1 MPTEVSY
8 EMSLEEL
15 CRELSVALGPAYV
28 VTATSDSALKVRR
41 SPMITARVRVKW
53 YGDRTH
59 LQVVPGG
66 VWILQGINA
75 LCIAPKV
82 RHAVA
87 RALVR
92 AA

>member
-15 CRELSVALGPAYV
+15 RRELSVALGPAYL
-28 VTATSDSALKVRR
+28 VTATSDCALKVRR
-41 SPMITARVRVKW
+41 FPMITARVRVKW
-53 YGDRTH
+53 CGDTTQ
-59 LQVVPGG
+59 LQIIPGG
-66 VWILQGINA
+66 VWILQGLNA

-87 RALVR
+87 RALVG